1 MLLRQV
7 VCWRARGRALRLSY
21 SSSGGA
27 RVRGRRFCVDQDS
40 EGGEEPPESR
50 ENDSSDAADQGP
62 PAPEALRTALHA
74 VCDAVG
80 AKQPLERG
88 RLYVVSTPIGNLE
101 DITLRALRVLR
112 GVDAVLAEDTRRTV
126 RLCGLWN
133 DLLRVFCYS
142 ADDTTRLTHS
152 HHQRSL
158 LNHYGLRTACVS
170 LHAHNEHARTD
181 YVVSRLAAGDALALV
196 SDAGTPGVSDPGALL
211 VAAVIAQGHAV
222 TPVPGCSAL
231 LTALVASGLPTHTF
245 SFIGFLSP
253 QPSARR
259 KRLQALASSHSGST
273 LAFYM
278 PPHKAPATLADM
290 ASILG
295 AQRRCCV
302 GRELTKVYEELWRG
316 TLGDAAVE
324 FADRHVQL
332 LDCPHLDCVECS
344 DAVMFTYPP
353 SGRAR
358 GEFTLLV
365 EAGSQADSEGAHAG
379 PPMSA
384 LDADA
389 QVDARL
395 REQLGAGVAPSRAA
409 REVAEALGVRRK
421 DVYARALALSEQ
433 LLGAAAEGLAR
444 Q

>member
-1 MLLRQV
+1 M
-7 VCWRARGRALRLSY
+7 
-21 SSSGGA
+21 
-27 RVRGRRFCVDQDS
+27 
-40 EGGEEPPESR
+40 
-50 ENDSSDAADQGP
+50 
-62 PAPEALRTALHA
+62 
-74 VCDAVG
+74 
-80 AKQPLERG
+80 
-88 RLYVVSTPIGNLE
+88 
-101 DITLRALRVLR
+101 
-112 GVDAVLAEDTRRTV
+112 
-126 RLCGLWN
+126 
-133 DLLRVFCYS
+133 
-142 ADDTTRLTHS
+142 
-152 HHQRSL
+152 
-158 LNHYGLRTACVS
+158 S

-231 LTALVASGLPTHTF
+231 LTALVVSGLPTHTF
-245 SFIGFLSP
+245 SFIGFLPP
-253 QPSARR
+253 QPGARR

-290 ASILG
+290 AAILG
-295 AQRRCCV
+295 PQRRCCV
-302 GRELTKVYEELWRG
+302 GRELTKVYEEVWRG

-324 FADRHVQL
+324 FADRCVQL
-332 LDCPHLDCVECS
+332 STKPALSALTPLMP
-344 DAVMFTYPP
+344 ARPP

-365 EAGSQADSEGAHAG
+365 EAGSETEGIGAV
-379 PPMSA
+379 SLTST

-421 DVYARALALSEQ
+421 DVYSRALALSEQ
-433 LLGAAAEGLAR
+433 LGSATEGDAR